1 MISQDELFQLIPQ
14 ALNETNLPLPGKQSG
29 KVRDLYDLP
38 HRQRLLVVTDRL
50 SAFDRVLAR
59 VPYKGQVL
67 NQLSAWWF
75 EQTKNIIPNH
85 LISIPDPNAA
95 IVQKVNPLPVEVVV
109 RGYITGVTTTALW
122 YRYSIGERNIYGYSF
137 PEGLRKN
144 QRLPEPI
151 ITPTTKGGATGHDER
166 LTCAEVVER
175 GILDE
180 KTWNQVQVAALAI
193 FKRGQELAN
202 KAGLI
207 LVDTKYE
214 FGIGDGGQ
222 VILIDEVH
230 TPDSSR
236 FWRVDEYDERFEAG
250 VEPENFDKEFVRIA
264 YAEKGYRGDGEIPS
278 MPDSLWAAASERYIT
293 IYEMLTGETFEAGE
307 YPIESRLVENLSK
320 LEIISP
326 RLLDTAIMEYKTIE
340 EISKKAYGFW
350 IRDEP
355 WMAGRLIDVHV
366 PIEKRAEW
374 MARILDVVI
383 AKFEKDES
391 IADIIDFAQNPNKFG
406 KGLEGNAKAAH
417 RVVVTANRF
426 PYEPESFPQSIYIL
440 TAHAGKVVY
449 NAQGFGAPFDYHA
462 ALTVFEM
469 AKKMAQ
475 EFQNEEFETKLWSS
489 LCPQNLMV
497 VATQPIYPKDWLA
510 DIDLSRSR
518 R

>member
-1 MISQDELFQLIPQ
+1 MISKNELLQLIPQ

-38 HRQRLLVVTDRL
+38 NRQRLLVVTDRL

-75 EQTKNIIPNH
+75 EQTKDIIPNH
-85 LISIPDPNAA
+85 LVSIPDPNAA

-202 KAGLI
+202 NAGLI

-236 FWRVDEYDERFEAG
+236 FWRADEYDERFESG

-264 YAEKGYRGDGEIPS
+264 YAEKGYRGDGEIPA
-278 MPDSLWAAASERYIT
+278 MPDELWAAASERYIAV
-293 IYEMLTGETFEAGE
+293 YEMLTGESFIPGS
-307 YPIESRLVENLSK
+307 YPVE
-320 LEIISP
+320 E
-326 RLLDTAIMEYKTIE
+326 RLLK
-340 EISKKAYGFW
+340 
-350 IRDEP
+350 
-355 WMAGRLIDVHV
+355 
-366 PIEKRAEW
+366 
-374 MARILDVVI
+374 
-383 AKFEKDES
+383 
-391 IADIIDFAQNPNKFG
+391 N
-406 KGLEGNAKAAH
+406 LEQVGVK
-417 RVVVTANRF
+417 
-426 PYEPESFPQSIYIL
+426 
-440 TAHAGKVVY
+440 
-449 NAQGFGAPFDYHA
+449 
-462 ALTVFEM
+462 
-469 AKKMAQ
+469 
-475 EFQNEEFETKLWSS
+475 
-489 LCPQNLMV
+489 
-497 VATQPIYPKDWLA
+497 
-510 DIDLSRSR
+510 
-518 R
+518 